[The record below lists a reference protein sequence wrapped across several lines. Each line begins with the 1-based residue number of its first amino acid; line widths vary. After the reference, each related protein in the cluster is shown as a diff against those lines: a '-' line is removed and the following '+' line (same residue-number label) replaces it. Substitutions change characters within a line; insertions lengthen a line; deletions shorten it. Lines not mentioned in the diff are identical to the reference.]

1 MSLGQAL
8 ARLVGAAALLL
19 AGYLWLQGQPG
30 VVVAI
35 TAGIG
40 AVFFVGS
47 GLSRS

>member
-1 MSLGQAL
+1 MSVGQAL
-8 ARLVGAAALLL
+8 SRLVGAAVLLL
-19 AGYLWLQGQPG
+19 AGYLWLHGQPG

-40 AVFFVGS
+40 AAIFLAS